1 MEGRT
6 SRKPWPCKPRQLGLR
21 IGLQAHKKAK
31 AHSLIK
37 WCPFHVGAENRG
49 RGAVERWRES
59 SLCISRRFLLGISR
73 RKCPAA
79 LLSQPSDLPKRWKSV
94 ASTIACSFTTVA
106 VRHRGYGLRLL
117 NARNLGRASLS
128 IEVRPVPWTDL
139 PEMESS
145 EFPNSGQKPG
155 AVAQSVIPI
164 ARETGSRGS
173 QV

>member
-6 SRKPWPCKPRQLGLR
+6 SRKPWPCKPRQLGLC

-59 SLCISRRFLLGISR
+59 SLCIRNLKKEVPSS
-73 RKCPAA
+73 PA
-79 LLSQPSDLPKRWKSV
+79 LSLPSHPSDSPKRWKSV
-94 ASTIACSFTTVA
+94 ASMVACSFTTVA

-117 NARNLGRASLS
+117 NARNLGRFLS
-128 IEVRPVPWTDL
+128 VPWTDL

>member
-6 SRKPWPCKPRQLGLR
+6 SGKPWPCKPRQLGLCTR
-21 IGLQAHKKAK
+21 LQAHKKAK

-59 SLCISRRFLLGISR
+59 SLCIRNLKKEVPSS
-73 RKCPAA
+73 PALS
-79 LLSQPSDLPKRWKSV
+79 LLSHPSDSPKRWKSV
-94 ASTIACSFTTVA
+94 ASMVACSFTTVA
-106 VRHRGYGLRLL
+106 ARHRGYGLRLL

-139 PEMESS
+139 PEMEPS